1 MIAAVLRKKIFE
13 NIVVILFSI
22 AAVIVLII
30 SVYDGIFISSI
41 SSYLKEN
48 IEQRLLTTSR
58 SLSSV
63 VSAEE
68 LEELKIPQD
77 MEKPLFQEIRRR
89 LMDFAE
95 ENQVL
100 YAYYLRIDEDGKF
113 FRYIVDNDTDP
124 ETIVNLASDLEPV
137 EEPELLLAA
146 RERKAFVTPP
156 GEYAEGWNGI
166 MSAYAPVF
174 DREGRVAA
182 VAGVDVNDQEL
193 LHSQRKQLILLSMV
207 FLFLM
212 FFIGLSTIYIYRWKE
227 RSFSRR
233 FKQQAL
239 MSQLARSLITAED
252 TASLIN
258 ESLRITGEFL
268 KVARIVVSI
277 AEADSAVSHAAY
289 VWASSSKTVTDTVKK
304 GLNDII
310 NKNFPRT
317 QPVNGNIPIVYCNDI
332 SKISRFAAISVVGVK
347 SFIMAPLYV
356 DGRFWAVLVVEEF
369 RTRIWSESDRQLV
382 STASSVI
389 AGEAIRALREKE
401 RNAALEQAKQ
411 ASQAKTSF
419 LANMSHEMRTPLNA
433 IIGMT
438 AIGKAAEDIERKGY
452 CLEKIGEASNHLLS
466 LINDVLD
473 MSKIEANKFELSFA
487 DFSFSRMIQ
496 KTLTVINFRVEEK
509 SQKLTVKIDEKIPD
523 SLYGDEQRLSQIIVN
538 LLSNAVKFTPE
549 QGSVSLE
556 AFLDTEGFAAA
567 GKGASPVPPE
577 KREKQKPAASSGEA
591 DPCVIRVSVAD
602 SGIGISAEQQAR
614 IFSSFTQ
621 ADSSTSRKYGGTGL
635 GLAISKNIVEMMG
648 GLIWV
653 ESEPGTGSVFTFMVS
668 LRRSS
673 QPEAGKTALV
683 FPGSGPA
690 GENENLPEQGETPA
704 APSPEN
710 QDDFSGRRVLL
721 AEDVELNREIVLAL
735 LEPTKLS
742 VECVENG
749 SMAVRIFNASPEA
762 FDMIFMD
769 IQMPEMDGYEATRA
783 IRASAAP
790 NAKTIPIIAM
800 TANVFKE
807 DVEKCLEAG
816 MNGHVAK
823 PLDFEGVLEQLR
835 NYLPKT

>member
-1 MIAAVLRKKIFE
+1 MTAVTFRKKIFE
-13 NIVVILFSI
+13 NIIVILFSI
-22 AAVIVLII
+22 AAVIVLVI

-48 IEQRLLTTSR
+48 VEQRLLTVSR

-63 VSAEE
+63 VRAEE
-68 LEELKIPQD
+68 LEELKVPGD

-100 YAYYLRIDEDGKF
+100 YVYYLRVDEDEKF
-113 FRYIVDNDTDP
+113 LRYIVDNDTDP
-124 ETIVNLASDLEPV
+124 ETIVNLASDPEPV
-137 EEPELLLAA
+137 EEPELLQAV

-156 GEYAEGWNGI
+156 GEYAEGWDGL
-166 MSAYAPVF
+166 MSAYAPVL

-193 LHSQRKQLILLSMV
+193 LRSQRKKFILLSMV

-239 MSQLARSLITAED
+239 MSQLAQSLITAED

-258 ESLRITGEFL
+258 ESLRIIGEFL
-268 KVARIVVSI
+268 KAARIVVSI
-277 AEADSAVSHAAY
+277 ADPGSTVSRAAY
-289 VWASSSKTVTDTVKK
+289 IWASSDRTVTDTVKK
-304 GLNDII
+304 GLNEII
-310 NKNFPRT
+310 TKSFPRT
-317 QPVNGNIPIVYCNDI
+317 QPVDGNIPIVYCNDI
-332 SKISRFAAISVVGVK
+332 SKTCFFAAMAVVGVK

-356 DGRFWAVLVVEEF
+356 DGSFWAVLVVEEF
-369 RTRIWSESDRQLV
+369 RARIWSESDRQLV

-401 RNAALEQAKQ
+401 RNVALEEAKQ

-438 AIGKAAEDIERKGY
+438 AIGKAAESVERKGY
-452 CLEKIGEASNHLLS
+452 CLEKIGEASNHLLT
-466 LINDVLD
+466 LINDILD
-473 MSKIEANKFELSFA
+473 MSKIEANKFDLSPT

-496 KTLTVINFRVEEK
+496 KALTVINFRVEEK
-509 SQKLTVKIDEKIPD
+509 SQNFTVKIDEEIPD
-523 SLYGDEQRLSQIIVN
+523 SLYGDDQRLSQVIVN

-556 AFLDTEGFAAA
+556 ASLDTEGLVAVVED
-567 GKGASPVPPE
+567 ASAVPAE
-577 KREKQKPAASSGEA
+577 KRDPAASPGEA
-591 DPCVIRVSVAD
+591 DRCIIRVSVAD
-602 SGIGISAEQQAR
+602 SGIGISAEQQTR
-614 IFSSFTQ
+614 LFSSFMQ

-653 ESEPGTGSVFTFMVS
+653 ESEPGKGSVFTFTVP
-668 LRRSS
+668 LRRSAR
-673 QPEAGKTALV
+673 PGAEKTALV

-690 GENENLPEQGETPA
+690 GEGGNLPEQGGSPA
-704 APSPEN
+704 TLSPEGR
-710 QDDFSGRRVLL
+710 DDFSGRRVLL
-721 AEDVELNREIVLAL
+721 AEDVEVNREIVLAL

-783 IRASAAP
+783 IRASLTP
-790 NAKTIPIIAM
+790 NAETIPIIAM

-823 PLDFEGVLEQLR
+823 PLDFEEVLEQLR
-835 NYLPKT
+835 KYLPKT

>member
-1 MIAAVLRKKIFE
+1 MTAAAFRKKVFE
-13 NIVVILFSI
+13 NIAVILFSV
-22 AAVIVLII
+22 AAVMVLVI
-30 SVYDGIFISSI
+30 SVYDGMFISSI
-41 SSYLKEN
+41 SSYLREN
-48 IEQRLLTTSR
+48 IEQRLLVTSR
-58 SLSSV
+58 SLACI

-68 LEELKIPQD
+68 LEELKVPRD

-95 ENQVL
+95 ENRVL
-100 YAYYLRIDEDGKF
+100 YAYYLRVDKEGEF
-113 FRYIVDNDTDP
+113 LSYIVDNDLNP
-124 ETIVNLASDLEPV
+124 ETVVNLASEPEPV
-137 EEPELLLAA
+137 EEPELLRVL
-146 RERKAFVTPP
+146 REGTAFVTPP
-156 GEYAEGWNGI
+156 GKYTEGWNGL

-174 DREGRVAA
+174 DRQGKVAA
-182 VAGVDVNDQEL
+182 VAGVDVQDQQL
-193 LHSQRKQLILLSMV
+193 LLSQRKKLVLFSM
-207 FLFLM
+207 FFISLT
-212 FFIGLSTIYIYRWKE
+212 FFIGLSGFYIYRWKE

-239 MSQLARSLITAED
+239 MARLARSLITARD

-258 ESLRITGEFL
+258 EAMRIAGEFL

-277 AEADSAVSHAAY
+277 AETGSAANRAAYIWVSNKKMADSAARE
-289 VWASSSKTVTDTVKK
+289 

-310 NKNFPRT
+310 TKSFPRE
-317 QPVNGNIPIVYCNDI
+317 QPADGNIPIIYCNDI
-332 SKISRFAAISVVGVK
+332 SKTPRFAALAPAGFK

-356 DGRFWAVLVVEEF
+356 DGSFWAVLAVEEF
-369 RTRIWSESDRQLV
+369 KARLWSESDRQLV
-382 STASSVI
+382 STMASVI
-389 AGEAIRALREKE
+389 AGESIRALREKE
-401 RNAALEQAKQ
+401 RNAALEQARQ
-411 ASQAKTSF
+411 ASQAKTNF

-433 IIGMT
+433 IIGMS
-438 AIGKAAEDIERKGY
+438 AIGKAAESIERKEY
-452 CLEKIGEASNHLLS
+452 CLEKIGEASNHLLT
-466 LINDVLD
+466 LINDILD
-473 MSKIEANKFELSFA
+473 MSKIEANKFELSPE

-509 SQKLTVKIDEKIPD
+509 SQQFTVKIDEEIPD
-523 SLYGDEQRLSQIIVN
+523 SLYGDDQRLSQVIVN

-549 QGSVSLE
+549 QGRVSLE
-556 AFLDTEGFAAA
+556 ASLDTEGPVAPEGEPSAA
-567 GKGASPVPPE
+567 P
-577 KREKQKPAASSGEA
+577 ASSPGG
-591 DPCVIRVSVAD
+591 DRCVIRVSVAD
-602 SGIGISAEQQAR
+602 SGIGISAEQQSR
-614 IFSSFTQ
+614 LFSSFVQ

-653 ESEPGTGSVFTFMVS
+653 DSEPGKGSVFTFTVPLRKS
-668 LRRSS
+668 LG
-673 QPEAGKTALV
+673 PGVEKTALV

-690 GENENLPEQGETPA
+690 GTEGTPA
-704 APSPEN
+704 DQEKSPEAFSPEGG
-710 QDDFSGRRVLL
+710 DDFSGRRVLL
-721 AEDVELNREIVLAL
+721 AEDVELNREVVLAL
-735 LEPTKLS
+735 LEPTRLS

-749 SMAVRIFNASPEA
+749 AMALRVFNASPEA

-823 PLDFEGVLEQLR
+823 PLDFDEVLEQLR
-835 NYLPKT
+835 QYLSKTQT